1 MAENRSGVRRLS
13 WRGMWVVVGWG
24 FVVVTFAS
32 FLGCVDPWI
41 DLLAHARLNEL
52 VGGVLLLLGAVI
64 ARAGRA
70 LVCLLLLAVLAHGI
84 SIGGLFLRDSS
95 APSGTS
101 FIRLVLFNAQVE
113 NPRKQ
118 DVADWVE
125 REAFDL
131 VVLQEA
137 TDDLCDRIDARGNYR
152 RVVADLLPGVD
163 AKRSSAIHLR
173 VASAIEV
180 EGVAIHR
187 AEDRSY
193 RLALLEARLKKGAT
207 SFVVFTPRLPTPLTS
222 DRREVRRRMI
232 ETLIARANA
241 ERSAGRSVLV
251 VADLNTTPF
260 AYEFQDLLERA
271 DLRDTAAG
279 AGYSPTW
286 RGSGLLAAIRL
297 PIDHVLT
304 SPDFFVVERR
314 VFEDRLGSDHHPV
327 IVELG
332 IAARSP

>member
-1 MAENRSGVRRLS
+1 MGRPS
-13 WRGMWVVVGWG
+13 WRGGWVVAGWA
-24 FVVVTFAS
+24 FVVVSLAS
-32 FLGCVDPWI
+32 FLGCIDPWF
-41 DLLAHARLNEL
+41 DGFAHARLYESM
-52 VGGVLLLLGAVI
+52 GGAVLLFGALLV
-64 ARAGRA
+64 RVGRWLSSL
-70 LVCLLLLAVLAHGI
+70 LVLAVLAHAV
-84 SIGGLFLRDSS
+84 SIAGLFVGARTAPIGESFLR
-95 APSGTS
+95 
-101 FIRLVLFNAQVE
+101 IVLFNAQVE
-113 NPRKQ
+113 NPQKQ
-118 DVADWVE
+118 EVAEWIE

-137 TDDLCDRIDARGNYR
+137 TDDLCDRVDASGAYR

-180 EGVAIHR
+180 EGVSVHR
-187 AEDRSY
+187 VDDPSY
-193 RLALLEARLKKGAT
+193 RLALLEARLKRGAT
-207 SFVVFTPRLPTPLTS
+207 SFVVFTPRMPTPFTT

-232 ETLIARANA
+232 ETLIVRANA
-241 ERSAGRSVLV
+241 ERGAGRSVLV

-260 AYEFQDLLERA
+260 AHEFRDLLERA

-279 AGYSPTW
+279 AGYTPTW
-286 RGSGLLAAIRL
+286 RGSGWLAAIGL

-304 SPDFFVVERR
+304 SPEFQVVKRR

-332 IAARSP
+332 LAARSPSRSGG